1 MGFLDSIKKMFSS
14 REGEDRASLSKKV
27 QSSPNDPQARQK
39 LGIFLMRQGEV
50 VEGLDQLARSAV
62 LYEKD
67 GFATKAIAVLRQML
81 KHDPGNNDFQ
91 KWIIRL
97 LAQEGLSAD
106 AQAEVRKVATEPG
119 RFSSDEQRLDF
130 FRQTAEYLP
139 RNPLPRMYICDVLRG
154 QKKLLE
160 AVNELEKAAPST
172 VTTGMYPEF
181 GERLKSLVVLSH
193 GDLAVIEP
201 CGFLWVSVGML
212 EEGITLLE
220 RVVESVEQ
228 SGDAWRAG
236 EMREVIDAVRSG
248 WDVLSARAFSFA
260 EARTRLAEP
269 AVDEHFPTS
278 PGDPRWTPS
287 AAEKPQAASG
297 ETGYQEEDSIVRSA
311 LGRLQ
316 AKVQEE
322 IGDTDLEARYNLGI
336 AYKEMG
342 LLEEAVMEFRL
353 AMKRADLLVGSSSL
367 LADTLSEQG
376 DLDAAAAVLEE
387 VLAAGGISDEE
398 RRDLRYHKAVLLS
411 RGGREEEARE
421 IFQALYGEAPEY
433 RDVKARTE
441 RYRS

>member
-1 MGFLDSIKKMFSS
+1 VSFLDSIRKLFSS
-14 REGEDRASLSKKV
+14 QEGEDRASLSKKV

-106 AQAEVRKVATEPG
+106 AQAEVRKAAAEPG
-119 RFSSDEQRLDF
+119 RFPSDEQRLDF
-130 FRQTAEYLP
+130 FRQTAEYMP
-139 RNPLPRMYICDVLRG
+139 KNPLPRMYICDVLRG

-172 VTTGMYPEF
+172 VATGLYPEF
-181 GERLKSLVVLSH
+181 GERLKSLVALSH
-193 GDLAVIEP
+193 GDPSVIEP

-212 EEGITLLE
+212 EEGISLLE
-220 RVVESVEQ
+220 RVVQAVEH
-228 SGDAWRAG
+228 SGDAGRAG
-236 EMREVIDAVRSG
+236 EMREVLDAVRSG

-260 EARTRLAEP
+260 EARARLAEP
-269 AVDEHFPTS
+269 AAEEAPP
-278 PGDPRWTPS
+278 PGDPRRTASP
-287 AAEKPQAASG
+287 AEKPKAGSG

-342 LLEEAVMEFRL
+342 LLEEAVKEFRM
-353 AMKRADLLVGSSSL
+353 AMKRPDLRVGSSSL

-376 DLDAAAAVLEE
+376 DLDAAVAVLEE
-387 VLAAGGISDEE
+387 VLAAEDLSDEA

-411 RGGREEEARE
+411 QGGREEEARE
-421 IFQALYGEAPEY
+421 LFLALYGETPEY

>member
-1 MGFLDSIKKMFSS
+1 VSFLDSIKKMFSS
-14 REGEDRASLSKKV
+14 QEGDDRASLSKKV

-106 AQAEVRKVATEPG
+106 AQAEVRKAAADPG
-119 RFSSDEQRLDF
+119 RFPSEEQRLDF
-130 FRQTAEYLP
+130 FRQTAEFMP

-154 QKKLLE
+154 QKKFLE

-181 GERLKSLVVLSH
+181 GERLKSLVALSH
-193 GDLAVIEP
+193 GDPAVIEP

-212 EEGITLLE
+212 EEGISLLE
-220 RVVESVEQ
+220 RVVESVEH
-228 SGDAWRAG
+228 SGDAGRAG
-236 EMREVIDAVRSG
+236 EMREVIDAVRGG

-260 EARTRLAEP
+260 EARARLAEP
-269 AVDEHFPTS
+269 PADEQPPPSSDDTRRTS
-278 PGDPRWTPS
+278 S

-297 ETGYQEEDSIVRSA
+297 EARYQEEDSIVRSA

-342 LLEEAVMEFRL
+342 LLEEAAMEFRM
-353 AMKRADLLVGSSSL
+353 AMKRPDLLVGSSSL

-376 DLDAAAAVLEE
+376 DLEAAAAVLEE
-387 VLAAGGISDEE
+387 VLAADGLSGEE

-411 RGGREEEARE
+411 RGGKEEEARE
-421 IFQALYGEAPEY
+421 IFLALYGEAPEY
-433 RDVKARTE
+433 RDVKERTE

>member
-1 MGFLDSIKKMFSS
+1 LGFLDSIKKMFSS

-91 KWIIRL
+91 KWLIRL

-106 AQAEVRKVATEPG
+106 AQAEVRKVAAEPG
-119 RFSSDEQRLDF
+119 RFPSDEQRLDF

-139 RNPLPRMYICDVLRG
+139 KNPLPRMYICDVLRG

-172 VTTGMYPEF
+172 VTTGLYPEF
-181 GERLKSLVVLSH
+181 GERLKSLVALSH
-193 GDLAVIEP
+193 GDPAVIEP

-212 EEGITLLE
+212 EEGISLLE
-220 RVVESVEQ
+220 RVVQTVEH
-228 SGDAWRAG
+228 SGDAGRAG
-236 EMREVIDAVRSG
+236 EMREVLDAVRNG

-260 EARTRLAEP
+260 EARARLAEP
-269 AVDEHFPTS
+269 AAEEKPPPPPVDPRRASS
-278 PGDPRWTPS
+278 PGE
-287 AAEKPQAASG
+287 APQAASG
-297 ETGYQEEDSIVRSA
+297 GTGYQEEDSIVRNA
-311 LGRLQ
+311 LDRLQ

-342 LLEEAVMEFRL
+342 LLEEAVKEFRM
-353 AMKRADLLVGSSSL
+353 AMKRPDLLVGSSSL

-387 VLAAGGISDEE
+387 VLAAGGHSDEV

-411 RGGREEEARE
+411 QGGREEEARE
-421 IFQALYGEAPEY
+421 LFLALYGETPEY